1 MLDAAG
7 PISEAL
13 EQLNAATEGDSE
25 EIELD
30 LEKLGSTLEAALT
43 FWATHQHKPQICGAS
58 S

>member
-7 PISEAL
+7 LISEGL
-13 EQLNAATEGDSE
+13 EQLNSATEGDSE

-43 FWATHQHKPQICGAS
+43 FWATHQHKPRIYSAS